1 MAVDKI
7 TPNAEQT
14 ATTNPTTQ
22 AVIEVVAEEIVNV
35 PSTEGDVFTVQFD
48 DIARSIYVNP
58 RVFTHADKKKDN
70 TDNKLKGLNYW
81 ILTYNGKALTTM
93 DEKFV
98 KASELNDLYEIV
110 LKRNGDYLELV
121 NYTTLSGKLNAQ
133 TLHAQIKNHEFE
145 LKERVAI
152 NNKRIAYINSVDLS
166 QMPAKQS
173 LIDSLLG
180 E

>member
-22 AVIEVVAEEIVNV
+22 ASIEVVTEEIVNV
-35 PSTEGDVFTVQFD
+35 PSTDGDLIIVPFD

-58 RVFTHADKKKDN
+58 RVFVHADKKKDN

-93 DEKFV
+93 DEDFV
-98 KASELNDLYEIV
+98 KASKMKDLYEIV

-121 NYTTLSGKLNAQ
+121 NFTPLSAKLNAQ
-133 TLHAQIKNHEFE
+133 TLHEQILANERAS
-145 LKERVAI
+145 KEQQAI
-152 NNKRIAYINSVDLS
+152 SNKRIAYIHSVDLS
-166 QMPAKQS
+166 QVPAKQS